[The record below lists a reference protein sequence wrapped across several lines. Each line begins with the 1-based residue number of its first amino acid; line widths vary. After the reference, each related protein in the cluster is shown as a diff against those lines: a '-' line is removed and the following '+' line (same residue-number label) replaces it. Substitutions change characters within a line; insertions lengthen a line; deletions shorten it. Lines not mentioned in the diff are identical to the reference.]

1 MLHGIVLNEQ
11 PMVIFDM
18 PRRLSNG
25 GRLTAYGS
33 KAQSPHGAVRHL
45 DDPSDFCIGCIHLA
59 RRSGLGSVVT
69 EEDDGLHLHLLE
81 VNTVVLMGVMFHLV
95 SIVVAQNVA

>member
-1 MLHGIVLNEQ
+1 
-11 PMVIFDM
+11 MVIFDM
-18 PRRLSNG
+18 PRLI
-25 GRLTAYGS
+25 AYGS

-81 VNTVVLMGVMFHLV
+81 VDTVVLMGVMFHLV